1 MVIIIVCNFSC
12 FNNSESFMYE
22 RVLTHAQIY
31 LRVILHA
38 YLVLVV
44 NLKVTCYLKFRYT
57 LAGDAKE
64 ICKSLFHLVFI

>member
-1 MVIIIVCNFSC
+1 
-12 FNNSESFMYE
+12 MYE

-31 LRVILHA
+31 LRIISHA